1 MNRLVTRT
9 CLMGGTA
16 LSAAFLISGP
26 ALAQQNTDS
35 GIEEIIVTAQKR
47 EQSVQDVPIAIT
59 ALTGDALQANRVMS
73 VNDLSGLAPGLSVR
87 PSAGGVQIPAF
98 TIRGAV
104 SYGVVPGSDKQVSIY
119 LDGVYIG
126 SPRGSIFDLP
136 DVTRLEILRGPQ
148 GTLFGRNATA
158 GAVSITT
165 RDPTG
170 EPHVKQEFT
179 VSNYRGF
186 RSRTSLDLPKW
197 GPFSA
202 YVSFVHNYRRGDIVN
217 AGAGQVFD
225 RSASPSGLG
234 AQRSPYYLGTI
245 DNNSYFAAVK
255 FEPSDS
261 FKMVYKF
268 DRNEDSG
275 TPEGTALVGYDK
287 NVPLIGSLIDAL
299 VTSQPN
305 PVNIASDARRP
316 DVVNNS
322 WAAARKQTVFGHSL
336 TSTWQ
341 ATDSIVVKNIFAFR
355 QSSIFAPSAIDGFST
370 LTFTPQALAPYAT
383 FVAFSTIPG
392 LAQAPQ
398 ATQAATIGAVAT
410 GLANAGIIGQQ
421 FSVIASQSAGV
432 SKQWSDELQVNYT
445 SPLVDLT
452 LGGLWF
458 KSRDQAGGPLNMQN
472 TLSFAPIFN
481 GVIPL
486 GNQGISYN
494 RAMSIAAYV
503 QADVHVTSQL
513 DLTGGFRVTHDDKSG
528 ELVIGNP
535 GALQSLPFNY
545 KKTLPNF
552 LLGVNYRPS
561 DHVMVYA
568 KYSTAFV
575 SGGSVA
581 GIGFEPEK
589 AKSWE
594 AGVKADML
602 DRRLRTNLA
611 LFWVKYDNYQTA
623 QSGTSFVGL
632 IPNANL
638 IPTFILPQGGPV
650 YAKGFELEVTAKPAS
665 GVLLG
670 GSLSYTD
677 TEFTN
682 VNPVLAAS
690 VGATPQT
697 FAPSLRPDWTGG
709 LWASYESPPLFG
721 DTTLTLRADGNWRDK
736 LRLDSNSTRN
746 NPVYASLAYSPAS
759 WIVNGR
765 ASLRNLDLGGV
776 KTEVAGWVK
785 NLTQNRAATFA
796 LINGGFE
803 ASANFQ
809 PARTYGVDLT
819 IEF

>member
-9 CLMGGTA
+9 FLLGGSA
-16 LSAAFLISGP
+16 LATAFLVSAP
-26 ALAQQNTDS
+26 ALAQQNGDN

-59 ALTGDALQANRVMS
+59 ALTGDALQANRVMN
-73 VNDLSGLAPGLSVR
+73 VQDLSGLAPGVTVR
-87 PSAGGVQIPAF
+87 PSAGGVQIPSF

-136 DVTRLEILRGPQ
+136 DVTRLEMLRGPQ

-179 VSNYRGF
+179 VSNYHGF
-186 RSRTSLDLPKW
+186 RSRTSLDLPAW

-225 RSASPSGLG
+225 RSASPSNLG
-234 AQRSPYYLGTI
+234 VQRSPYFLGTI
-245 DNNSYFAAVK
+245 DNDSYFAAVK

-261 FKMVYKF
+261 FKTVYKF

-275 TPEGTALVGYDK
+275 TPEGTAFVGYDK

-305 PVNIASDARRP
+305 PVNIAPDARRP
-316 DVVNNS
+316 NVVNNS
-322 WAAARKQTVFGHSL
+322 WAAPRQQTVFGHSL

-341 ATDSIVVKNIFAFR
+341 ASDNIVVKNIFAYR
-355 QSSIFAPSAIDGFST
+355 QSSIFAPSAIDGLST
-370 LTFTPQALAPYAT
+370 LTFTQQALVPYAT
-383 FVAFSTIPG
+383 FAAFSQNPG
-392 LAQAPQ
+392 LAQASPAVQ
-398 ATQAATIGAVAT
+398 GATIGAYAAA
-410 GLANAGIIGQQ
+410 LAPSVGQQ

-472 TLSFAPIFN
+472 TLAFSIISN

-494 RAMSIAAYV
+494 RALSLAAYA
-503 QADVHVTSQL
+503 QAEIHVTSKI
-513 DLTGGFRVTHDDKSG
+513 DLTGGIRVTHDDKSG
-528 ELVIGNP
+528 ELVVGNA
-535 GALQSLPFNY
+535 GALQTLAFNY

-552 LLGVNYRPS
+552 LLGVNYTPT
-561 DHVMVYA
+561 DHVMLYA

-581 GIGFEPEK
+581 GIPFEPEK

-594 AGVKADML
+594 AGIKADML

-623 QSGTSFVGL
+623 QSGTNFVGL

-650 YAKGFELEVTAKPAS
+650 YAKGFELEITAKPAA
-665 GVLLG
+665 GLLLG

-677 TEFTN
+677 TEFKD
-682 VNPVLAAS
+682 VNAILAAS
-690 VGATPQT
+690 AGATPQT
-697 FAPSLRPDWTGG
+697 FAPTLRPDWTGG
-709 LWASYESPPLFG
+709 VWGQYETPPLFG
-721 DTTLTLRADGNWRDK
+721 DANLLLRVDANWRDK
-736 LRLDSNSTRN
+736 LRLDSNSARN
-746 NPVYASLAYSPAS
+746 NPVFSPLAYSPAS

-765 ASLRNLDLGGV
+765 AALRNLDLGGV
-776 KTEVAGWVK
+776 KTEVAAWVK

-796 LINGGFE
+796 LILSGFE

-819 IEF
+819 IQF